1 MYRQEKSLQEKERER
16 AQVMMGGVVGG
27 GFWVRGDG
35 EGLEGVRHRLHGELI
50 ASQDSIF
57 VEVVYVQ

>member
-1 MYRQEKSLQEKERER
+1 
-16 AQVMMGGVVGG
+16 MMGGVVGEG
-27 GFWVRGDG
+27 LWVRGDG

-57 VEVVYVQ
+57 VEVVYMQ